1 MEIGRIIQGRYLLRN
16 IIRQGQVCTVYQGV
30 DQRLQR
36 NVAVKL
42 VPAAH
47 IPAYKAAV
55 QKTAQFSHPNIV
67 SLYDLLEEADK
78 LYLVQEF
85 VEGSDFSTV
94 LQTPLQAYEVADFGV
109 QLCRALLYAAS
120 ASRRV
125 SHGDLT
131 PTAIMR
137 DLRGYVRLNNF
148 ALPSDLNYF
157 TRWSH
162 FGGEGAAIADTDL
175 PWGLLSPGRQADDT
189 RAVGLILYQLLAGR
203 PVGATSVEPSPDG
216 QLYFMRNVPPE
227 LCQVVARTVIRQY
240 PDHITNVE
248 TLYAE
253 LQSLAEQ
260 LEPAVPVPASDYET
274 AYHQQDA
281 LLQPGTVSAHPS
293 GDLVNAGLPRS
304 TTPGGSPTAYRAA
317 GSTGVAGLADVAALE
332 QDANAQTMADVSLNL
347 APARQSRPLDA
358 AQGQQTSHSALR
370 VILIW
375 LLIGLVAF
383 ALFFVVGYFLG
394 HLFFPA

>member
-1 MEIGRIIQGRYLLRN
+1 MEIGRIIQGRYLLRSV
-16 IIRQGQVCTVYQGV
+16 IRQGQNCTVYQGV

-47 IPAYKAAV
+47 ISVYKAAV

-67 SLYDLLEEADK
+67 SLYDLLEEPDK

-85 VEGSDFSTV
+85 VEGSDFSTI
-94 LQTPLQAYEVADFGV
+94 LQTPLQAYEVTDFGV

-120 ASRRV
+120 SSRRV

-137 DLRGYVRLNNF
+137 DIRGYVRLNNF

-157 TRWSH
+157 ARWSN
-162 FGGEGAAIADTDL
+162 FGGEGTPITDTNL

-253 LQSLAEQ
+253 LQNLAEL
-260 LEPAVPVPASDYET
+260 LEPVVPAPTSNYET
-274 AYHQQDA
+274 AYHQQDD
-281 LLQPGTVSAHPS
+281 LLQPGQASAHPS

-304 TTPGGSPTAYRAA
+304 TTPGGSSTAYRAA
-317 GSTGVAGLADVAALE
+317 GSAGVAGVADVAALD

-347 APARQSRPLDA
+347 APARQGKPLDTA
-358 AQGQQTSHSALR
+358 PGQKTANSTFR
-370 VILIW
+370 VVLLW

-383 ALFFVVGYFLG
+383 ALFFVVGYFIG
-394 HLFFPA
+394 HLFFPG